1 MSAPQDPPLTVKIL
15 IQASLLYF
23 VLAVAGMLLS
33 RSADNVAIL
42 WYANAVAVAYLCDQP
57 LGRNIP
63 LLVFVAAANFA
74 ANMLLE
80 NGLLLSGL
88 FTLANIIEILLV
100 TYTLRSADLVK
111 DFDKASSKLSKLIL
125 LGFFLPCACSATIG
139 AAMASWAGLGSFSHI
154 FPTWYV
160 GATLGMALI
169 FPMMRMAMRHTAA
182 SWSTDIQWLR
192 VIRYALPTIAMVF
205 VALTFLPFPFV
216 YVLVALTFGIQKLS
230 YEESHLLIVLAITS
244 LGLMISLGHFVDT
257 DIVSNWQIFLMY
269 LPVLITT
276 IPPMLLSASLNE
288 GRIKEAE
295 RLQFSVELSNSQAA
309 LQTVIDHMQAMIGYW
324 DIDLKNRFA
333 NGAYKKWFGFDAHA
347 MQGMHLRVVIG
358 EEGFQQSWFHIQAAL
373 LGEAQLFERTIIDTE
388 GEKKHA
394 LISYIPHALDG
405 VVHGFYSF
413 VTDITQLRQAQMQ
426 EILARAKLTSM
437 FEAASEFAIIA
448 TDTVGNVQIFS
459 KGAERLL
466 GYKADEVINRQPII
480 EIHLREEVRQRAQML
495 SAELAY
501 PVSGFEVF
509 VAKARMGQSEV
520 QQWTYVTKQGQY
532 IPVSLVVSAVRNDRN
547 EIEGFLGIATDI
559 SRQKQLEASL
569 IAAKEQAEMAS
580 RSKSE
585 FLANMSHEIRTPMN
599 AVLGMSYLLNKTELS
614 TVQRNYLNMI
624 RSSGQSL
631 LSILNDILDISK
643 IEAGRIEL
651 SPTRF
656 FLKDVLSA
664 LANMMSVNVGEKNL
678 ELSLGI
684 DAGVPG
690 EMIGDALRLQQ
701 ILINI
706 IGNAI
711 KFTESGEVSLLV
723 QRQAQG
729 EPPDGGDNDGASL
742 LIQFIVRDTG
752 IGMSA
757 EQIGRLFTA
766 FEQADASTSRR
777 FGGTGLGLAI
787 SRRFVELMDG
797 SIEVSSIEGQGTE
810 FRVSI
815 PMLQVSSDVD
825 VSVDMRSVP
834 GTAQAG
840 PGSLPHIRKILV
852 VDDNITSRTYIAKTI
867 QAWGWQ
873 ADVAASGAEAIQKVQ
888 ALGNTDAAYSAI
900 LIDWHM
906 PVQDGLETVQ
916 LLDRLLAESHM
927 PQVPLILM
935 SSAYDRSALV
945 LENTQRKPDAVL
957 LKPVTGSSLY
967 DILQETSAYANGTGG
982 IRQLPVSG
990 HSRHGSFAGARILLV
1005 EDNKFNQIVATE
1017 ILEQAGI
1024 SIEIAN
1030 NGSEAVELL
1039 KTSADRFDLV
1049 LMDVQMP
1056 IMDGWTA
1063 TEVLRKEYAL
1073 QLPILAMTAGVM
1085 QAERE
1090 RCLGVGMNDLI
1101 FKPIDVE
1108 QMMAALA
1115 RHLPKSAVST
1125 NQALPATEQPGLP
1138 ASMDQGVFDP
1148 VKLLSLAK
1156 GNPAIIKTLLAAIE
1170 NMTGVAQ
1177 VEFGKADECWRDGN
1191 AVQAARI
1198 LHTLRGSIG
1207 TLGANDFAQ
1216 SALSLENAINSNQ
1229 QDLVETLFVVARSK
1243 LDQVV
1248 VVVNAWLKNQRQD
1261 EQAGAPVATKI
1272 QLNRLQLD
1280 ELKTLL
1286 AAQNMRASELHQTM
1300 HTELSTWLTS
1310 DGSKKLDTAMAQLD
1324 FQAALD
1330 ILQQQEL

>member
-1 MSAPQDPPLTVKIL
+1 MSAQQYPPLAVNSMV
-15 IQASLLYF
+15 QASLLYF

-33 RSADNVAIL
+33 RNAENVAIL

-57 LGRNIP
+57 LRRNGP
-63 LLVFVAAANFA
+63 LLLFFAAANFS
-74 ANMLLE
+74 ANMLLGD
-80 NGLLLSGL
+80 GLLLSGL
-88 FTLANIIEILLV
+88 FTLSNGIEVLLV
-100 TYTLRSADLVK
+100 SYTLRSADLVK
-111 DFDKASSKLSKLIL
+111 DFDKAGSKLTKLIL

-139 AAMASWAGLGSFSHI
+139 AALATWAGMGNFNHI

-160 GATLGMALI
+160 GATLGLALI

-182 SWSTDIQWLR
+182 AWSANIQWWR
-192 VIRYALPTIAMVF
+192 VVRYALPTIAMVF

-230 YEESHLLIVLAITS
+230 YEESQLLIVLAVTS
-244 LGLMISLGHFVDT
+244 LGLMISLGHFVSP
-257 DIVSNWQIFLMY
+257 DIESNWQLFLVY
-269 LPVLITT
+269 LPVLITA
-276 IPPMLLSASLNE
+276 IPPMILSASLNE

-295 RLQFSVELSNSQAA
+295 RLQFAVELSNSQAA

-324 DIDLKNRFA
+324 DVDLKNRFA

-347 MQGMHLRVVIG
+347 MQGMHIRELIG
-358 EEGFQQSWFHIQAAL
+358 EDGFQQSWFHIQAAL
-373 LGEAQLFERTIIDTE
+373 LGEAQLFERTIVDTE

-448 TDTVGNVQIFS
+448 TDTVGNIQIFS

-466 GYKADEVINRQPII
+466 GYRADEVINQQPSI
-480 EIHLREEVRQRAQML
+480 EIHLREEVRLRGQVL
-495 SAELAY
+495 SAEMAY
-501 PVSGFEVF
+501 QVSGFEVF

-520 QQWTYVTKQGQY
+520 QQWTYVTKQRQH
-532 IPVSLVVSAVRNDRN
+532 IPVSLVVSAIRNDKN
-547 EIEGFLGIATDI
+547 EIEGFLGIASDI

-580 RSKSE
+580 RAKSE

-723 QRQAQG
+723 QKQG
-729 EPPDGGDNDGASL
+729 QVEITDNVDSAAL

-797 SIEVSSIEGQGTE
+797 SIEVNSIEGQGTE

-815 PMLQVSSDVD
+815 PMLPVVSDADVP
-825 VSVDMRSVP
+825 VGMQRMSGTVP
-834 GTAQAG
+834 AQG
-840 PGSLPHIRKILV
+840 NLQHIRKILV

-873 ADVAASGAEAIQKVQ
+873 ADVAASGAEAIQKVET
-888 ALGNTDAAYSAI
+888 LVNTDAAYNAI

-916 LLDRLLAESHM
+916 VLDKLLAETQM
-927 PQVPLILM
+927 PKVPLILM

-945 LENTQRKPDAVL
+945 LENTRRKPDAIL

-967 DILQETSAYANGTGG
+967 DILQETSGHANGAGG
-982 IRQLPVSG
+982 FRQVPVAG
-990 HSRHGSFAGARILLV
+990 QGSFAGARILLV
-1005 EDNKFNQIVATE
+1005 EDNKFNQIVAAE

-1115 RHLPKSAVST
+1115 RHLPRAAV
-1125 NQALPATEQPGLP
+1125 NVDQALPVPQQSGAPAGTEPGI
-1138 ASMDQGVFDP
+1138 FDP

-1177 VEFGKADECWRDGN
+1177 VEFGKADHCWREGN

-1207 TLGANDFAQ
+1207 TLGANEFAQ

-1229 QDLVETLFVVARSK
+1229 QDLVETLFIVAKTR

-1248 VVVNAWLKNQRQD
+1248 VRVSDWLKTQRQD
-1261 EQAGAPVATKI
+1261 EKVELPVAAKT
-1272 QLNRLQLD
+1272 QPDRLKLA
-1280 ELKTLL
+1280 ELKSLL
-1286 AAQNMRASELHQTM
+1286 TTQNMRASELHQIMRTD
-1300 HTELSTWLTS
+1300 LSVWLTE
-1310 DGSKKLDTAMAQLD
+1310 DGRQKLDDAMIQLD
-1324 FQAALD
+1324 FQAALH

>member
-1 MSAPQDPPLTVKIL
+1 MSAQQDPPLTVNSL

-57 LGRNIP
+57 LRRNVP
-63 LLVFVAAANFA
+63 LLLFFAAANFA
-74 ANMLLE
+74 ANMLLG

-88 FTLANIIEILLV
+88 FTVANIIEILLV

-111 DFDKASSKLSKLIL
+111 DFDIAGSKLTKLIL

-139 AAMASWAGLGSFSHI
+139 AAMASWAGLGNFSHI

-169 FPMMRMAMRHTAA
+169 FPMMRMAMRHTE
-182 SWSTDIQWLR
+182 STSIQWLR
-192 VIRYALPTIAMVF
+192 VIRYALPTVAMVF

-244 LGLMISLGHFVDT
+244 LGLMISLGHFMSP
-257 DIVSNWQIFLMY
+257 DIESNWQIFLMY

-295 RLQFSVELSNSQAA
+295 RLQFAVELSNSQAA

-347 MQGMHLRVVIG
+347 MQGLHLRVVIG

-448 TDTVGNVQIFS
+448 TDTVGNIQIFS

-466 GYKADEVINRQPII
+466 GYKADEVINRQPVI
-480 EIHLREEVRQRAQML
+480 EIHLREEVRQRAQAL
-495 SAELAY
+495 SVEMAY
-501 PVSGFEVF
+501 HVSGFEVF
-509 VAKARMGQSEV
+509 VAKARTGQSEV
-520 QQWTYVTKQGQY
+520 QQWTYVTKQGQH
-532 IPVSLVVSAVRNDRN
+532 IPVSLVVSAIRNDKN

-580 RSKSE
+580 RAKSE

-723 QRQAQG
+723 QKQEQPETA
-729 EPPDGGDNDGASL
+729 DSAAL

-757 EQIGRLFTA
+757 EQISRLFTA

-797 SIEVSSIEGQGTE
+797 SIDVSSIEGQGTE

-815 PMLQVSSDVD
+815 PMLPVTSDKD
-825 VSVDMRSVP
+825 TLA
-834 GTAQAG
+834 GTQLMSGAETDQ
-840 PGSLPHIRKILV
+840 GSLQHIRKILV

-888 ALGNTDAAYSAI
+888 ALGNTDAAYNAI

-916 LLDRLLAESHM
+916 VLDELLAQARL
-927 PQVPLILM
+927 PQIPLILM

-945 LENTQRKPDAVL
+945 LENTRRKPDAIL

-967 DILQETSAYANGTGG
+967 DILQETSAHAHGAGR
-982 IRQLPVSG
+982 IRPMPVADQ
-990 HSRHGSFAGARILLV
+990 GSFAGARILLV
-1005 EDNKFNQIVATE
+1005 EDNKFNQIVATG

-1115 RHLPKSAVST
+1115 RHLPRSAASVSSRPV
-1125 NQALPATEQPGLP
+1125 LPVQQIGAP
-1138 ASMDQGVFDP
+1138 ADTGQDIFDP
-1148 VKLLSLAK
+1148 AKLLSLAK
-1156 GNPAIIKTLLAAIE
+1156 GNPAIIKTLVAAIE
-1170 NMTGVAQ
+1170 NMTSVAQ
-1177 VEFGKADECWRDGN
+1177 VEFGKADECWREGN
-1191 AVQAARI
+1191 AVQAGRI

-1229 QDLVETLFVVARSK
+1229 QDLAETLFIVAKTK

-1248 VVVNAWLKNQRQD
+1248 AMVNDWLKTQHQD
-1261 EQAGAPVATKI
+1261 DNTEQAATTKT
-1272 QLNRLQLD
+1272 QPDRLKLD

-1286 AAQNMRASELHQTM
+1286 AAQNMRASELHQIL
-1300 HTELSTWLTS
+1300 HTDLSSWLS
-1310 DGSKKLDTAMAQLD
+1310 RDRSQKLDSAMAQLD

-1330 ILQQQEL
+1330 VLQQQEL